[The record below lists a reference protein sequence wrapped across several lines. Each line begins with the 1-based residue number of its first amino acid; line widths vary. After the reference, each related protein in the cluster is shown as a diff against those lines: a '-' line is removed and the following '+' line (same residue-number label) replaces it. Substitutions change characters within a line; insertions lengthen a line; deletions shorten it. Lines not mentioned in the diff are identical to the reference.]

1 MWWWLIFHGLFQI
14 FVGICCSIFVG
25 IAMWWFQ
32 FFHKLTYMYPYV
44 YFFGTIF
51 SRVVAVR
58 EYLPP
63 READINKW
71 DEKQI
76 APIGYAVACGDLS
89 FQLETADLVLGFR
102 ECIYIIIHLYLYL
115 YVYIYISL
123 CLCGWRGWYSFGCP
137 ILKQISPWAKFND
150 VWPHPR
156 LHRSSSSSIYPKC

>member
-1 MWWWLIFHGLFQI
+1 
-14 FVGICCSIFVG
+14 
-25 IAMWWFQ
+25 
-32 FFHKLTYMYPYV
+32 MYPYV

-115 YVYIYISL
+115 YIYIYIS
-123 CLCGWRGWYSFGCP
+123 Y
-137 ILKQISPWAKFND
+137 IY
-150 VWPHPR
+150 
-156 LHRSSSSSIYPKC
+156 IYPYVYVGDVGDIFLGAQY

>member
-1 MWWWLIFHGLFQI
+1 MWWWLIFPCLFQI

-115 YVYIYISL
+115 YIYIYHIYIYILMSMWVTWVIFFWVPNIETNEL
-123 CLCGWRGWYSFGCP
+123 LS
-137 ILKQISPWAKFND
+137 QIQRC
-150 VWPHPR
+150 VT
-156 LHRSSSSSIYPKC
+156 SSKTS